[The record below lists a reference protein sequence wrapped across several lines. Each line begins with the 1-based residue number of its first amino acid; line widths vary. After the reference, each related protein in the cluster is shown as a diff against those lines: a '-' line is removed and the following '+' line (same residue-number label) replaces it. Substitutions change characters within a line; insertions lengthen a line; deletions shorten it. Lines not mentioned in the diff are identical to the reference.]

1 MACRSNE
8 CRAGW
13 RKRPSM
19 SDVQTAVLRTEAAVV
34 RVLSQ
39 KGPSGLSPLP
49 GETHP
54 SAGTWCLHDRDH
66 PRSSQSGRAAAA
78 FAYEP
83 ICNTVEATQASV
95 RDGSASLVMSI
106 TASATAQSPIASPAV
121 ASKMV
126 QHFPSI
132 TARPPQPR
140 DRYLERA
147 SHVHN
152 CEVYT

>member
-19 SDVQTAVLRTEAAVV
+19 SDVRTAVLRTEAAVV

-39 KGPSGLSPLP
+39 KGPFGLSPLP
-49 GETHP
+49 GKTHP

-83 ICNTVEATQASV
+83 S
-95 RDGSASLVMSI
+95 
-106 TASATAQSPIASPAV
+106 SATHSRGDPSFWARRFRVVGDVDNRQCYRAKPNCDPGRRQQNGAALPYHHGSPPA
-121 ASKMV
+121 AAR
-126 QHFPSI
+126 SI
-132 TARPPQPR
+132 SRTREPCSQ
-140 DRYLERA
+140 L
-147 SHVHN
+147 
-152 CEVYT
+152 